1 MRVEIFSDLRHRI
14 AVRNST
20 STERRQRAEAKV
32 TAQRAQALALRQG
45 GRTYAEI
52 GVTLG
57 VSLERARR
65 ITCKAERFALE
76 PHWSDTL
83 PVRAIYLLDNRG
95 LIDLPEI
102 EAARALAQLSARELL
117 STSNFG
123 RVALGALRAWLAGHG
138 FRLRPESRTAWARR
152 LRVAE
157 AKNKLDP
164 PIAPAGPISCFE
176 ELNTCGGARDE
187 IAPHAKATQAPSDWA
202 QDPRMARR
210 RPPSRAWTH
219 HRRSLLPGPS
229 GSRIPHATRLTG
241 RGPRRKYFV

>member
-1 MRVEIFSDLRHRI
+1 LDLRHRI
-14 AVRNST
+14 AMRIST
-20 STERRQRAEAKV
+20 STERRQRAEAKA
-32 TAQRAQALALRQG
+32 TAQRAKALALRQG

-65 ITCKAERFALE
+65 ITCKAERLALD
-76 PHWSDTL
+76 PHWWDDL
-83 PVRAIYLLDNRG
+83 PVRAMYLLHNRG

-138 FRLRPESRTAWARR
+138 FKLRPESPTTWARR
-152 LRVAE
+152 PRFAA
-157 AKNKLDP
+157 AKKKLDP
-164 PIAPAGPISCFE
+164 PLATAGPISCFE
-176 ELNTCGGARDE
+176 ELNICGGARDE
-187 IAPHAKATQAPSDWA
+187 IAPTHAKATHAPSDWA

-241 RGPRRKYFV
+241 LGPRRKYFV

>member
-1 MRVEIFSDLRHRI
+1 LRVEIFSDLRHRI

-20 STERRQRAEAKV
+20 STERRQRGEAKA

-52 GVTLG
+52 GVALG

-138 FRLRPESRTAWARR
+138 FKLPPESPTAWARR

-157 AKNKLDP
+157 ANNKLDP
-164 PIAPAGPISCFE
+164 ADR
-176 ELNTCGGARDE
+176 TGG
-187 IAPHAKATQAPSDWA
+187 SDF
-202 QDPRMARR
+202 MF
-210 RPPSRAWTH
+210 
-219 HRRSLLPGPS
+219 
-229 GSRIPHATRLTG
+229 
-241 RGPRRKYFV
+241 RGTEHLWRCP